1 MLAKELSESRQ
12 TQVDVLH
19 TQLQEVNAKLEAV
32 WFLASSHGVGR
43 HARVCSP
50 KRAGPVRRRAV
61 RHEDPADRLHAA
73 PRGRRTFNPLPPRQV
88 SQAQTVSATLKEV
101 QRALDTERASSA
113 EKASRLSHDLAV
125 ATAAC
130 HAAEASV
137 AQQQQQLRDL
147 TDRLAATQQDLET
160 ATRAVVDEKARSQ
173 LLAQEHARLESL

>member
-1 MLAKELSESRQ
+1 M
-12 TQVDVLH
+12 
-19 TQLQEVNAKLEAV
+19 
-32 WFLASSHGVGR
+32 
-43 HARVCSP
+43 
-50 KRAGPVRRRAV
+50 
-61 RHEDPADRLHAA
+61 
-73 PRGRRTFNPLPPRQV
+73 

-130 HAAEASV
+130 PAAEASV